1 MRLIINGSGSKGNS
15 YIFIAENG
23 DVLLWEAGIGINKVL
38 NAIDY
43 KLSKVV
49 GCVVSHIHGDHFG
62 KVKEYLKAGID
73 VYTSRGTIEASGI
86 QSHRLHP
93 IASGQTILFK
103 GFKVKAFD
111 VIHDCPEP
119 LAFLI
124 HHPEMGNTLALTD
137 SYYSE
142 YKFKGLNNVLLE
154 VNYDSEIL
162 EQRNIHQSLKNRII
176 LNHMNID
183 TAVELLEAN
192 DLAQVNNIV
201 LLHLSDSNSHAENF
215 KKRIEQVTGKTVTI
229 ADAGVSINLDKTP
242 F

>member
-1 MRLIINGSGSKGNS
+1 MNLIINGSSSTGNN
-15 YIFIAENG
+15 YCFIAENG
-23 DVLLWEAGIGINKVL
+23 DILLWEAGVGINKVL

-62 KVKEYLKAGID
+62 KVKEYLKSGID
-73 VYTSRGTIEASGI
+73 VYTSQGTIEASGI
-86 QSHRLHP
+86 KSYRLHP
-93 IASGQTILFK
+93 IAPGQTILFK

-111 VIHDCPEP
+111 TIHDCPEP
-119 LAFLI
+119 LSFLI

-137 SYYSE
+137 SYYIE
-142 YKFKGLNNVLLE
+142 YKFKGLNNVLME
-154 VNYDSEIL
+154 VNYDTEIL
-162 EQRNIHQSLKNRII
+162 EKRNIHQSLKNRIV

-183 TAVELLEAN
+183 TAIELLQAN
-192 DLAQVNNIV
+192 DLTQVNNIV

-215 KKRIEQVTGKTVTI
+215 KKKIEQITGKTVTI